1 MAGWGCLEGALMIN
15 ETMLMMIMALNFGF
29 GAYILM
35 KMDSKNTDLSRMKSD
50 FEKSFRD
57 LTIPSIN
64 LDSLKDD
71 LMDMVEDLI
80 QNMRVPTALDHM
92 AGIASQIMQMRSMK
106 AAQDLGLMPPLE
118 GQNTENIDN
127 D

>member
-1 MAGWGCLEGALMIN
+1 MVGLGCLEGALMIN

-106 AAQDLGLMPPLE
+106 AAQELGLMPPLE

>member
-1 MAGWGCLEGALMIN
+1 MVGLGCLEGALMIN

-64 LDSLKDD
+64 LDSLKED
-71 LMDMVEDLI
+71 LMDMVEDLM
-80 QNMRVPTALDHM
+80 QNMRVPTAFDHM

-106 AAQDLGLMPPLE
+106 AAQELGLMPSLE
-118 GQNTENIDN
+118 GQNTEDIDN

>member
-1 MAGWGCLEGALMIN
+1 
-15 ETMLMMIMALNFGF
+15 
-29 GAYILM
+29 
-35 KMDSKNTDLSRMKSD
+35 
-50 FEKSFRD
+50 
-57 LTIPSIN
+57 
-64 LDSLKDD
+64 LDSLKED

-106 AAQDLGLMPPLE
+106 AAQDLGLMPSLE

>member
-1 MAGWGCLEGALMIN
+1 MVGLGCLEGALMIN

>member
-1 MAGWGCLEGALMIN
+1 
-15 ETMLMMIMALNFGF
+15 MLILLLALNFGF

-35 KMDSKNTDLSRMKSD
+35 KMDSKNTDLSRMKAD
-50 FEKSFRD
+50 FERSFKD
-57 LTIPSIN
+57 LTVPSIN
-64 LDSLKDD
+64 MDSLKED

-106 AAQDLGLMPPLE
+106 AAQELGLMSSIPPSD
-118 GQNTENIDN
+118 GQNNENVEN
-127 D
+127 DW